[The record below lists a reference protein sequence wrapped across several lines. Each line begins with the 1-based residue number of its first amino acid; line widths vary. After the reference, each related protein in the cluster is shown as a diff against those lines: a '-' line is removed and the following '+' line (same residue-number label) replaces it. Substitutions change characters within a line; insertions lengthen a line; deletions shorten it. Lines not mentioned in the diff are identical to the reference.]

1 MGTANRRTDESIR
14 LLEIN
19 KINFE
24 KGKLL
29 GLVFFCEEEKKE
41 YEKENELKELESKL
55 REVNKLLKIDEK
67 GENVIEDFEDEEQEE
82 KSQDYDK
89 EPIR

>member
-41 YEKENELKELESKL
+41 YEKEIK
-55 REVNKLLKIDEK
+55 
-67 GENVIEDFEDEEQEE
+67 
-82 KSQDYDK
+82 
-89 EPIR
+89 

>member
-41 YEKENELKELESKL
+41 YEKEIKSSFNNNIIADCCLF
-55 REVNKLLKIDEK
+55 I
-67 GENVIEDFEDEEQEE
+67 IE
-82 KSQDYDK
+82 
-89 EPIR
+89 